1 MPRNH
6 EVVGDDEAHVAVAAA
21 AAGPVSVPP
30 AASPAVPAVPTFTP
44 RINSEGHRKICQIVL
59 PLLLGVCGEPLWC
72 AKPPR
77 DQVRETLDSPVAA
90 DVTRIRE
97 RS

>member
-1 MPRNH
+1 MPRNN
-6 EVVGDDEAHVAVAAA
+6 GDEAHVAVAAA
-21 AAGPVSVPP
+21 AAAPVVPP
-30 AASPAVPAVPTFTP
+30 VPTFTP

-59 PLLLGVCGEPLWC
+59 PLLLVVCGEPLWC

-77 DQVRETLDSPVAA
+77 DQVREALDSSMAAHVAR
-90 DVTRIRE
+90 THK